1 MILAIT
7 IEWALYL
14 DSQDY
19 AIDLLNKK
27 DIVEL

>member
-7 IEWALYL
+7 IKCALYL